1 MIYSI
6 LLFLACSP
14 TAEDSGSKESED
26 APPSYV
32 EPQSFQ
38 LAVDG
43 TSTYNLTFSEHDC
56 SNNNNQVRSFWRGSN
71 HVFVLIAEIMSDYD
85 GVGNYTVE
93 NSTVRVKL
101 QEEAGGSGSFYQA
114 TDDDISIDVQYVGS
128 EGTSG
133 VVFVPTL
140 EGGSL
145 TLNPAEFYF
154 GCNKTTE

>member
-6 LLFLACSP
+6 LLACSP
-14 TAEDSGSKESED
+14 DTDDSSSKENENT
-26 APPSYV
+26 PPSYIS
-32 EPQSFQ
+32 PQSFQ
-38 LAVDG
+38 LNING
-43 TSTYNLTFSEHDC
+43 TSTYSLTFSEHDC

-71 HVFVLIAEIMSDYD
+71 HVFVLIAEIMSDYN
-85 GVGNYTVE
+85 GVDTYTTE

-114 TDDDISIDVQYVGS
+114 TDDDISIDVQYVGL

-133 VVFVPTL
+133 LVSAPTL

-145 TLNPAEFYF
+145 ILDPTEFYF
-154 GCNKTTE
+154 GCNKVAE